1 MNYTTYSAQYGANGT
16 TTGKQQN
23 KPKGNYIETL
33 AAEHLK
39 REGYEILARNY
50 AYRGGELDIVAREGE
65 TIVFV
70 EVKSVWNNQQ
80 GNPAA
85 RVNAKKQYK
94 IWQTA
99 CHFLYTRKDVA
110 PKRIRS
116 ALPLRCLEHESLP
129 STIAVRTLQK
139 RIRML
144 ASHPEVLGANP
155 RVFTIFLLHFRHA
168 I

>member
-1 MNYTTYSAQYGANGT
+1 MNDTNTSTQGA
-16 TTGKQQN
+16 KRQN

-33 AAEHLK
+33 AAAYLK

-50 AYRGGELDIVAREGE
+50 AYRGGELDIVARDGD

-85 RVNAKKQYK
+85 RVNGKKQYK

-99 CHFLYTRKDVA
+99 CHFLFTQKDLA
-110 PKRIRS
+110 PKGFDQPCRFDVMSMR
-116 ALPLRCLEHESLP
+116 AYHRPLQFNHIKNAFECSQVIPRC
-129 STIAVRTLQK
+129 
-139 RIRML
+139 
-144 ASHPEVLGANP
+144 
-155 RVFTIFLLHFRHA
+155 
-168 I
+168 

>member
-1 MNYTTYSAQYGANGT
+1 MNYSTYSAQYGANGT
-16 TTGKQQN
+16 TTGKQEN
-23 KPKGNYIETL
+23 KSKGNYIETL

-85 RVNAKKQYK
+85 RVNSKKQYK

-110 PKRIRS
+110 PKGFDQPCRFDVLSTR
-116 ALPLRCLEHESLP
+116 AYHRPLQFEHFKNAFECSQVIP
-129 STIAVRTLQK
+129 K
-139 RIRML
+139 C
-144 ASHPEVLGANP
+144 
-155 RVFTIFLLHFRHA
+155 
-168 I
+168 

>member
-85 RVNAKKQYK
+85 RTTPRFSVTTSSNSRSSATPSSSRH
-94 IWQTA
+94 TA
-99 CHFLYTRKDVA
+99 MRRCALRTR
-110 PKRIRS
+110 S
-116 ALPLRCLEHESLP
+116 CFC
-129 STIAVRTLQK
+129 TGAVRDSSAPHKAHSNISRRTMPK
-139 RIRML
+139 K
-144 ASHPEVLGANP
+144 
-155 RVFTIFLLHFRHA
+155 F
-168 I
+168 

>member
-1 MNYTTYSAQYGANGT
+1 MNGT
-16 TTGKQQN
+16 NTSTQGAKRQN

-33 AAEHLK
+33 AAAYLK

-50 AYRGGELDIVAREGE
+50 AYRGGELDIVARDGN

-85 RVNAKKQYK
+85 RVNGKKQYK

-99 CHFLYTRKDVA
+99 CHFLYTQKDLA
-110 PKRIRS
+110 PKGFDQPCRFDVMSMR
-116 ALPLRCLEHESLP
+116 AYHRPLQFNHIKNAFECSQVIPRC
-129 STIAVRTLQK
+129 
-139 RIRML
+139 
-144 ASHPEVLGANP
+144 
-155 RVFTIFLLHFRHA
+155 
-168 I
+168 